1 MPICPHCGKFTS
13 FLDYGVEG
21 ILEGEDAE
29 EFMRNEHQPA
39 TPEQIAFFKKAIE
52 IYRLHKIEF

>member
-1 MPICPHCGKFTS
+1 MPTCPHCGKFTP
-13 FLDYGVEG
+13 FTDYGVNN

-29 EFMRNEHQPA
+29 EFMRNEPA
-39 TPEQIAFFKKAIE
+39 TPEQIAFFKEAIE